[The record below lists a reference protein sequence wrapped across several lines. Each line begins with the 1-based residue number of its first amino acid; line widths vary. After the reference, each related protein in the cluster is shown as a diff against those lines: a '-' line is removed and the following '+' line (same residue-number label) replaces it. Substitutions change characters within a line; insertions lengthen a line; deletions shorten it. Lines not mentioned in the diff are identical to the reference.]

1 MVLMRSDRSN
11 RVYLLLLLAVVC
23 AYGRFY
29 RFSYNNNKNNH
40 DDDERLM
47 LNGRTINNNNYYNYY
62 NYDDIKHL
70 PMNKTITIRRRHNIN
85 YHNDM
90 ESFLHD
96 CSTIRAY
103 PSHDLINVRYRICK
117 KWIHGDIYRYNVIP
131 AYDMSDLV
139 TNYTYH
145 RAYNK
150 VTKVKPFAAH
160 LLLLGTTTKTM
171 YPCIYLSNYLSIS
184 PPNYLP
190 IYLSIPSIYHIYLS
204 FHECIYH
211 LSIYISILSYMR

>member
-1 MVLMRSDRSN
+1 MRSN

-23 AYGRFY
+23 VYCRFY
-29 RFSYNNNKNNH
+29 RFPYNNNNNL

-47 LNGRTINNNNYYNYY
+47 LHGRTITNNNYYYY
-62 NYDDIKHL
+62 YDDIKYL

-85 YHNDM
+85 YHYNM

-96 CSTIRAY
+96 CSTTRAY
-103 PSHDLINVRYRICK
+103 PSHDLVNVRYRICK

-145 RAYNK
+145 RAHNK

-160 LLLLGTTTKTM
+160 LLLLGTTKTIFLS
-171 YPCIYLSNYLSIS
+171 IYL
-184 PPNYLP
+184 PTC
-190 IYLSIPSIYHIYLS
+190 PSI
-204 FHECIYH
+204 H
-211 LSIYISILSYMR
+211 LSIINRHQSYLTL